1 MSFQNQQVENKSFIL
16 SEKIENETSELDERR
31 DHKGTEVPLKE
42 CPICYDEIDEKKN
55 CVTTECGHTF
65 HCSCLMK
72 NSAVNGFGCP
82 MCRSVMAEEPEDDDD
97 EDDYDSYYEEDDQF
111 DDNALTSF
119 RMFHQQLDD
128 EEVELEPDNEVIE
141 DDDEDVED
149 EVVETPA
156 TIATKLAAR
165 GITMEDV
172 VKVLLLEHGE
182 YSRYDEQYE
191 RKASELYGEIRRIL
205 STFHH
210 SGQSPLR

>member
-1 MSFQNQQVENKSFIL
+1 
-16 SEKIENETSELDERR
+16 
-31 DHKGTEVPLKE
+31 
-42 CPICYDEIDEKKN
+42 
-55 CVTTECGHTF
+55 
-65 HCSCLMK
+65 MK

-82 MCRSVMAEEPEDDDD
+82 MCRSVMAEEPEDEDD
-97 EDDYDSYYEEDDQF
+97 EDDYDSYYEEEDQF

-128 EEVELEPDNEVIE
+128 EEVEQEPEPNDEEVE
-141 DDDEDVED
+141 EVEEVEED

-165 GITMEDV
+165 GVTMEDV

-182 YSRYDEQYE
+182 YSRHDEQYE

-205 STFHH
+205 TTH
-210 SGQSPLR
+210 SHSHR

>member
-1 MSFQNQQVENKSFIL
+1 MSCQNQQV
-16 SEKIENETSELDERR
+16 
-31 DHKGTEVPLKE
+31 E
-42 CPICYDEIDEKKN
+42 CPICYDDIDVKTN

-72 NSAVNGFGCP
+72 NSSVNGFGCP
-82 MCRSVMAEEPEDDDD
+82 MCRSVMAEEPAND
-97 EDDYDSYYEEDDQF
+97 EDASEYDSYYDDEEDQF

-128 EEVELEPDNEVIE
+128 EEVEPEPEEDIDAEDDEEDEVI
-141 DDDEDVED
+141 

-165 GITMEDV
+165 GVTMEDV

-182 YSRYDEQYE
+182 YMRFEEQYE
-191 RKASELYGEIRRIL
+191 RKASELYGKIRSIL
-205 STFHH
+205 TH
-210 SGQSPLR
+210 R

>member
-1 MSFQNQQVENKSFIL
+1 MSFQQQS
-16 SEKIENETSELDERR
+16 
-31 DHKGTEVPLKE
+31 E

-97 EDDYDSYYEEDDQF
+97 EDDYDSYYEDEEDQF

-141 DDDEDVED
+141 EEEDNDEP
-149 EVVETPA
+149 VETPA

-165 GITMEDV
+165 GITLEDA
-172 VKVLLLEHGE
+172 VKVLLLEHEE
-182 YSRYDEQYE
+182 YMRHEDQYE
-191 RKASELYGEIRRIL
+191 RKASELYGEIRRIIAT
-205 STFHH
+205 STH
-210 SGQSPLR
+210 R

>member
-1 MSFQNQQVENKSFIL
+1 
-16 SEKIENETSELDERR
+16 
-31 DHKGTEVPLKE
+31 
-42 CPICYDEIDEKKN
+42 
-55 CVTTECGHTF
+55 
-65 HCSCLMK
+65 MK

-97 EDDYDSYYEEDDQF
+97 EDDYDSYFEEEDQF

-128 EEVELEPDNEVIE
+128 EEVEPEPEDEE
-141 DDDEDVED
+141 DDDEVAE
-149 EVVETPA
+149 EEPIETPA

-165 GITMEDV
+165 GITLEDA

-182 YSRYDEQYE
+182 YSRHEEQYE

-205 STFHH
+205 TTH
-210 SGQSPLR
+210 SHN